1 MTQLGKLVKVE
12 LRKVWEHEA
21 RDFSDWLAREENLSL
36 LSDELGIEI
45 EVIGTEESSGRFRVD
60 ILAKETNSG
69 DYIIIENQLE
79 PTNHDHLGKVITYAA
94 GYDAKYIIWI
104 VKDVLDEHQK
114 AIEWLNEHLDDSISC
129 FLVRIEV
136 WQIGDSDPAPRFE
149 VISLKNNWVA
159 SLKRT
164 VSSDELSPNKLR
176 QQEFWGAL
184 RDNFKSR
191 DTNIR
196 VQSPLAQHWMNFSLG
211 SSFCHPYLTI
221 NSKENFVS
229 CDLWT
234 NNKEFLAFLQEREE
248 EIRNDLGLEFH
259 WWEANKSG
267 GLRTTLSVGDVYD
280 QSQYSQSFDWLY
292 RNVKLFQSVFT
303 KYVKDFK
310 QT

>member
-1 MTQLGKLVKVE
+1 MAQLGKLVKVE

-21 RDFSDWLAREENLSL
+21 RDFSDWLAKDENLSL

-164 VSSDELSPNKLR
+164 VSSDELSPNRLR

-184 RDNFKSR
+184 RDNFKTR
-191 DTNIR
+191 DTNMR
-196 VQSPLAQHWMNFSLG
+196 VQSPLPQHWMNFSLG

-221 NSKENFVS
+221 NSRDNFVS

-234 NNKEFLAFLQEREE
+234 NNKEFLAFLQGREDQ
-248 EIRNDLGLEFH
+248 IRNDLGIEFN

-267 GLRTTLSVGDVYD
+267 GLRTKLVVEDVYD
-280 QSQYSQSFDWLY
+280 QSQHSKSFDWLY
-292 RNVKLFQSVFT
+292 GNVKLFQNVFT
-303 KYVKDFK
+303 KYVKEFK
-310 QT
+310 QI